1 MKYINLMKTYQAFFS
16 EVCLSFQEGAVPKD
30 IPDSNGQPT
39 PLKPPYLT
47 YQVIDSNNSEPVIMQ
62 VNIWSR
68 NSSYLELG
76 QLVSKLEDKI
86 GEGKVIDIVG
96 GEGAVI
102 FHKGDPFIQNMSDP
116 DDIRL
121 KRAFIN
127 LEVQIYN

>member
-16 EVCLSFQEGAVPKD
+16 EICLSFQEGAVPKD

-68 NSSYLELG
+68 NSSYLESG
-76 QLVSKLEDKI
+76 ELVSKLEDKI
-86 GEGKVIDIVG
+86 REGKVIDIIG
-96 GEGAVI
+96 GGGTVI
-102 FHKGDPFIQNMSDP
+102 FHKGSPFVQNMNDP
-116 DDIRL
+116 DDINL

-127 LEVQIYN
+127 LEVQVYN